1 MVTESGNGIAGGSVT
16 AREATVLFSA
26 TIVISMVGIFV
37 GIFFFFISSDLAV
50 RIAAALLVGVVGI
63 ISFFRHSVYFR
74 SDQARMGWHQDHPEF
89 QLETGYAN
97 LAIGIWA
104 LAAAVLNLGALAC
117 GLVLAI
123 YGTYLLCTL
132 FLHAA
137 EAFSW
142 KENTV
147 PADRARAVRSIFFT
161 LFFVLFLF
169 GFAFI
174 GFARAELV
182 PFVHL

>member
-1 MVTESGNGIAGGSVT
+1 MVSESRSKIAGGAVT
-16 AREATVLFSA
+16 AREATLLFSA
-26 TIVISMVGIFV
+26 TIAISMVGIFV
-37 GIFFFFISSDLAV
+37 GIFFFFINSDLAV
-50 RIAAALLVGVVGI
+50 RIAAALLAGVVSI

-89 QLETGYAN
+89 QLEAGYAN

-104 LAAAVLNLGALAC
+104 LVAAVFNWGALAC

-137 EAFSW
+137 EAFGR
-142 KENTV
+142 KERTI
-147 PADRARAVRSIFFT
+147 PTDRERAVRSVYFT

-169 GFAFI
+169 GFALI
-174 GFARAELV
+174 GFARAGFV